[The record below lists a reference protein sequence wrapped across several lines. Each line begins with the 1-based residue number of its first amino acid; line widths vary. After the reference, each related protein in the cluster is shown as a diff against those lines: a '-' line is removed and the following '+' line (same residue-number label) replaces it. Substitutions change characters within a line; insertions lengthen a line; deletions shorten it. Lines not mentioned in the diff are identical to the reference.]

1 MHEKMNAA
9 ALGCAAVLLLSAAVC
24 CAGQGGASGTLI
36 APGKMAKIG
45 TIDDRFQSYNIEA
58 VEVTGGRFWKPFAK
72 PGDPKPVDEKP
83 NAAITAP
90 GGMAPSLYE
99 YRAPI
104 DLSNKRLRKLAAALG
119 PAYVRVSGTWMSSTY
134 FQDSDAPV
142 PAIPPKGFNS
152 VLTRAEWKGVVDFS
166 HAVNA
171 EIVTSFATSAGTRDA
186 AGVWTP
192 VEAKKF
198 VDYTKSVH
206 GNIAAAEFMN
216 EPTFAE
222 MGGAPKG
229 YDAATYAR
237 DFAVFKKFVQAD
249 AAGMIVLGPG
259 GVGEGSALVPSFM
272 HGIKTEDILAATG
285 PEFDVY
291 SYHSYGAASSRCA
304 RMGATASTTVDLAL
318 TADWFERAA
327 HNFDY
332 YAVIKD
338 RLMPGKAVWL
348 TETAQA
354 ACGGDRWA
362 AMFIDSFRY
371 LNQLGILAKKGVQV
385 HLHNTLASSDYGLL
399 DQKTF
404 EPRPNYW
411 AGLVWRKLMGAT
423 VLDAGTSP
431 SENLHLYA
439 QCLRGKPGGVTLLA
453 INADK
458 AAAQTIAIPT
468 GAERYTLTSSDLLSA
483 SVELNGSE
491 LKLGAEDALPKLVG
505 QKVHAGQ
512 VTFAPASITF
522 LAFPKA
528 DNAGCR

>member
-1 MHEKMNAA
+1 MNKKMKAVVSGCVAA
-9 ALGCAAVLLLSAAVC
+9 LLLSAAVC
-24 CAGQGGASGTLI
+24 CAGQSGASSASI
-36 APGKMAKIG
+36 APGKMAKVG
-45 TIDDRFQSYNIEA
+45 TIDERFQSYNIEA
-58 VEVTGGRFWKPFAK
+58 VEVTGGRFWKPFAEA
-72 PGDPKPVDEKP
+72 GETKPVDEKP
-83 NAAITAP
+83 NAAVTMP
-90 GGMAPSLYE
+90 GMDPSLYE

-119 PAYVRVSGTWMSSTY
+119 PAYVRVSGTWMNSTY
-134 FQDSDAPV
+134 FQDSDAPS
-142 PAIPPKGFNS
+142 PATPPKGFNS
-152 VLTRAEWKGVVDFS
+152 VLSRAEWKGVVDFS
-166 HAVNA
+166 KAVNA
-171 EIVTSFATSAGTRDA
+171 EIVTSFATSAGTRDE

-192 VEAKKF
+192 DQAKKLM
-198 VDYTKSVH
+198 DYTKSVH
-206 GNIAAAEFMN
+206 GSIAAAEFMN

-222 MGGAPKG
+222 IGGAPKG
-229 YDAATYAR
+229 YDAAAYAK
-237 DFAVFKKFVQAD
+237 DFVVFKKFVQSD

-285 PEFDVY
+285 PAFDVY

-304 RMGATASTTVDLAL
+304 RLGATASVTVDTAL
-318 TADWFERAA
+318 TADWFERAN
-327 HNFDY
+327 HNWAY
-332 YAVIKD
+332 YAAIKD
-338 RLMPGKAVWL
+338 RLLPGKAVWL

-362 AMFIDSFRY
+362 SDFIDSFRY
-371 LNQLGILAKKGVQV
+371 LNQLGSLAKKGVQV

-423 VLDAGTSP
+423 VLDPGPSS

-439 QCLRGKPGGVTLLA
+439 QCLRGRPGGVTLLA

-458 AAAQTIAIPT
+458 TAAQTIAIPT
-468 GAERYTLTSSDLLSA
+468 GAERYTLTSADLLSS

-491 LKLGAEDALPKLVG
+491 LKLGAGDELPKLNGTNV
-505 QKVHAGQ
+505 KAGP
-512 VTFAPASITF
+512 VTLAPASITF
-522 LAFPKA
+522 LALPKA
-528 DNAGCR
+528 DNASCR

>member
-1 MHEKMNAA
+1 MN
-9 ALGCAAVLLLSAAVC
+9 
-24 CAGQGGASGTLI
+24 
-36 APGKMAKIG
+36 
-45 TIDDRFQSYNIEA
+45 
-58 VEVTGGRFWKPFAK
+58 
-72 PGDPKPVDEKP
+72 
-83 NAAITAP
+83 
-90 GGMAPSLYE
+90 
-99 YRAPI
+99 
-104 DLSNKRLRKLAAALG
+104 
-119 PAYVRVSGTWMSSTY
+119 STY